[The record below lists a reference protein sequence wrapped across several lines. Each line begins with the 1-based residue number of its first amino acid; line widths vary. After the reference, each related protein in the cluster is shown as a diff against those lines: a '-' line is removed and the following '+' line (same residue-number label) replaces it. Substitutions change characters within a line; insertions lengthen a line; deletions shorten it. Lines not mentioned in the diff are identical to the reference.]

1 MQSLGRSLKIEALV
15 LFCQCHLEACM
26 CGPNRQWGC
35 CLLRRARCGCIGKA
49 EAQQHATMSISFW
62 GPSGRKRARWTLT
75 SQTWKSLCSN
85 EKQLRSARDTC
96 LPKTVSL
103 LPTYISYSTSQ
114 MHLVIES
121 HCGHLCSQE
130 QSTVEGGW
138 GALLKRRYRR
148 IMILAAALPILQQ
161 ASGIN
166 TVVFY
171 SSDVGPDSHTTVNAI
186 QFPLC

>member
-85 EKQLRSARDTC
+85 EMQLRSARDTAQDSFTIANLHFLQHISDAPC
-96 LPKTVSL
+96 DRISLRALVLTGAVNRRRGLGRASEEAVSADYD
-103 LPTYISYSTSQ
+103 PGSSTAHPAAGIRDQ
-114 MHLVIES
+114 
-121 HCGHLCSQE
+121 HCG
-130 QSTVEGGW
+130 
-138 GALLKRRYRR
+138 LLQ
-148 IMILAAALPILQQ
+148 L
-161 ASGIN
+161 
-166 TVVFY
+166 
-171 SSDVGPDSHTTVNAI
+171 
-186 QFPLC
+186 